1 MILFRSHRTLFKF
14 DDVFHGDD
22 NEFNVGY
29 FIKQEVVQLALL
41 ILTYLVII
49 LIEAKYNNVDLRIS
63 YSRRNRLQDVS
74 QVVIYFWAMLQV
86 LSAVRLIPN
95 YFQCHKNDI
104 CNCNFKIIRANYG
117 CS

>member
-74 QVVIYFWAMLQV
+74 QVVIYLWAMLQV
-86 LSAVRLIPN
+86 LSAVRVIPN
-95 YFQCHKNDI
+95 FFQCHKNDI

-117 CS
+117 CT